1 MIRVRLLAA
10 LVLGVLGVLALPAG
24 PASAH
29 AALVRTSPV
38 QGTVLQQ
45 APSEVVVTFSEPVGL
60 VRDKIQVIGPDGK
73 RIDKGDPTVSGD
85 DVRIPVRTDVRRGT
99 YLVSYRVIS
108 ADNHPVGAGFT
119 YSLGAAS
126 TTPPRPSDSTAGRTD
141 RAVAMLLSAARWLGY
156 VGLILLAGPALI
168 LLALWP
174 NRLPRRG
181 PTRLAYLG
189 LGLVAGSA
197 LFELYLQAPYQNGGS
212 LFSPSAGDLGDV
224 LSGSYGTLHLVRL
237 AALALAVPLLRS
249 HLAGRAGKPA
259 QVALAILAV
268 VAVATWPL
276 SGHPATTTAP
286 LLTIVADAAHLV
298 SMAIWLGGLVMLV
311 GFLLRRANAK
321 ELDAILPVWSNWATL
336 AVTVLVL
343 AGTSQA
349 LINVATVGALLHT
362 TYGTLLLLKIGVLA
376 VVLAGAAVAR
386 RLVRR
391 QAADKPQGVR
401 RLRFAVFA
409 EIAGAVLI
417 LGLTSALVQT
427 TPARTAAASPAGSD
441 VEQDIF
447 STTLDSKLYQLQLD
461 IEPLTVGNSD
471 VHLYAFTPDGKSLT
485 VKEWK
490 VTAALPDK
498 GVQGIDVPVLALTP
512 SHATGTVSLPTAGRW
527 QFSFTL
533 RTTDFDE
540 ATVTTEVTIK

>member
-1 MIRVRLLAA
+1 M
-10 LVLGVLGVLALPAG
+10 
-24 PASAH
+24 
-29 AALVRTSPV
+29 
-38 QGTVLQQ
+38 
-45 APSEVVVTFSEPVGL
+45 
-60 VRDKIQVIGPDGK
+60 
-73 RIDKGDPTVSGD
+73 
-85 DVRIPVRTDVRRGT
+85 
-99 YLVSYRVIS
+99 
-108 ADNHPVGAGFT
+108 
-119 YSLGAAS
+119 
-126 TTPPRPSDSTAGRTD
+126 
-141 RAVAMLLSAARWLGY
+141 
-156 VGLILLAGPALI
+156 
-168 LLALWP
+168 
-174 NRLPRRG
+174 
-181 PTRLAYLG
+181 
-189 LGLVAGSA
+189 
-197 LFELYLQAPYQNGGS
+197 
-212 LFSPSAGDLGDV
+212 
-224 LSGSYGTLHLVRL
+224 
-237 AALALAVPLLRS
+237 
-249 HLAGRAGKPA
+249 
-259 QVALAILAV
+259 
-268 VAVATWPL
+268 ATWPL

-401 RLRFAVFA
+401 RL
-409 EIAGAVLI
+409 

-427 TPARTAAASPAGSD
+427 TPARTAAATPAGSD

-447 STTLDSKLYQLQLD
+447 STTLDCKLYQLQLD